1 MSDEQ
6 LSRERHAGV
15 TADVRG
21 LTPVGAVLSP
31 AGTAVRLRDG
41 ARVWVTGA
49 SSGIGAALVR
59 ELAGRGC
66 RVAASARRAEKLDEL
81 AAGAPGEVMAVPADV
96 TDRDAMM
103 AAAEAVRERFGA
115 IDLVVLNAAYWGQF
129 TVESWD
135 TDVIRRHFDTNV
147 IGMAHG
153 VEAVL
158 ADMRRRRSGA
168 IAGMASLA
176 GYRGLPR
183 SEAYGAT
190 KAAEINM
197 LESLRIDLRPLGISV
212 HTVCPGFVR
221 TDLTAKN
228 TFPMPFMLESGGRRP
243 HGSCAGSRRA
253 RPRSPS
259 RCRC

>member
-1 MSDEQ
+1 
-6 LSRERHAGV
+6 
-15 TADVRG
+15 
-21 LTPVGAVLSP
+21 
-31 AGTAVRLRDG
+31 VRLRDG
-41 ARVWVTGA
+41 ASVWVTGA

-66 RVAASARRAEKLDEL
+66 RVAASARRAEKLEEL
-81 AAGAPGEVMAVPADV
+81 AAAAGGDVLPVPADV
-96 TDRDAMM
+96 TDRDAML
-103 AAAEAVRERFGA
+103 AAADTIRERFGA
-115 IDLVVLNAAYWGQF
+115 IDLAILNAAHWGQF
-129 TVESWD
+129 SVESWD

-147 IGMAHG
+147 LGMVHG
-153 VEAVL
+153 IEAVL

-221 TDLTAKN
+221 TDLTVKN
-228 TFPMPFMLESGGRRP
+228 TFPMPFMLEADDAARRIVGGLEKGKAEIAFP
-243 HGSCAGSRRA
+243 LPMLAMMKVA
-253 RPRSPS
+253 RVVPVRLWAEAFRFVPQRS
-259 RCRC
+259 